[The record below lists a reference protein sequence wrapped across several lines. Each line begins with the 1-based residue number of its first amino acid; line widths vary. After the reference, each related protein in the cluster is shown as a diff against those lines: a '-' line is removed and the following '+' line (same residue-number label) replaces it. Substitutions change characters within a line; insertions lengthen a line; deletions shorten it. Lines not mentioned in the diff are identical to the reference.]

1 MTANAAIEELRLE
14 LAKLKAEHEVL
25 EKSHRR
31 LVAKLLGDPTEADN
45 FLSQMAVDRV
55 RAFPRALKST

>member
-14 LAKLKAEHEVL
+14 LAKLKSEHEVL

-31 LVAKLLGDPTEADN
+31 LVAKLLGDPTEAEN
-45 FLSQMAVDRV
+45 FLGQMAVDRV
-55 RAFPRALKST
+55 RAYPRALKST

>member
-14 LAKLKAEHEVL
+14 LAKLKSEHEVL

-31 LVAKLLGDPTEADN
+31 LVAKLLGDATEAEN

-55 RAFPRALKST
+55 RAYPRALKST

>member
-1 MTANAAIEELRLE
+1 MSVNAAIEELRLE
-14 LAKLKAEHEVL
+14 LAKLKTEHEVL

-31 LVAKLLGDPTEADN
+31 LVAKLLGDPTEAEN

>member
-1 MTANAAIEELRLE
+1 MSANAAIEELRLE
-14 LAKLKAEHEVL
+14 LAKLKSEHEVL

-31 LVAKLLGDPTEADN
+31 LVAKLLGDPIETEN

-55 RAFPRALKST
+55 RAYPRALKTT

>member
-14 LAKLKAEHEVL
+14 LAKLKSEHEVL

-31 LVAKLLGDPTEADN
+31 LVAKLLGDPTEVEN

-55 RAFPRALKST
+55 RAYPRALKST

>member
-14 LAKLKAEHEVL
+14 LAKLKSEHEVL

-31 LVAKLLGDPTEADN
+31 LVAKLLSDPTEADN
-45 FLSQMAVDRV
+45 FLGQMAVDRV
-55 RAFPRALKST
+55 RAYPRALKST

>member
-1 MTANAAIEELRLE
+1 MTANAVIEELRLE
-14 LAKLKAEHEVL
+14 LAKLKSEHEVL

-31 LVAKLLGDPTEADN
+31 LVAKLLGDPSEAEN

-55 RAFPRALKST
+55 RAYPRALKST

>member
-1 MTANAAIEELRLE
+1 MTANAAIDELRLE
-14 LAKLKAEHEVL
+14 LAKLKSEHEVL

-55 RAFPRALKST
+55 RAYPRALKST